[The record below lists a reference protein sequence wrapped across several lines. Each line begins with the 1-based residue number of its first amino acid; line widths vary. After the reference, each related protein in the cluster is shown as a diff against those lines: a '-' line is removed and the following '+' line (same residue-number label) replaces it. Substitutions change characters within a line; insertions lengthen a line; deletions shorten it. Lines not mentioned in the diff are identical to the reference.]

1 MKSNLLLLLF
11 QHVISEKFLLFVAC
25 NKQDVKIYNLNDWK
39 FEESTVQFTEGAFS
53 RGVARMRSY
62 EENGKSYLG
71 KALLTC

>member
-1 MKSNLLLLLF
+1 
-11 QHVISEKFLLFVAC
+11 VAC

-62 EENGKSYLG
+62 EENEQSYLG
-71 KALLTC
+71 EF